1 MLVRKLTTFS
11 AACWMCAGLHLLAAQ
26 QTAPAGTKTAKAA
39 LPEVSSEQFRKG
51 VEEKLAKSQGKALPK
66 KKNPNVGQKGI
77 RSSLLITLQQQ
88 KLAAATSH
96 IKAAGVENVQ
106 SAGAQP
112 GAGAGMLAPQHPLLS
127 TPAQPASTNPHTR
140 QAPPDNQTLLK
151 SQQPGAGP
159 SQPMMAT
166 GNNNTGSA
174 QAPPVAIAQ
183 HGNPKAN
190 PKTNS
195 MLVAPRPLTV
205 CFGPGVRAVNGKP
218 NGAIFTPVQDYN
230 TYTITGCL
238 FGTQAGQAY
247 LIGKFHAQQVNLQI
261 QYWSD
266 SEIDARV
273 DPNASGELDQD
284 NVFLIIAPAQAAQI
298 KAAGFKFMAARS
310 DPVLLPNIPSSWA
323 TLQTVDAKIM
333 TGLKTFTFTPI
344 HPAYVSPVNRSPAPK
359 SANGAS
365 VYVYRSE
372 WGHKFPEGDD
382 VFDFSRLA
390 AGWTTDSMQLF
401 SFDEDNCPWVVTWRQ
416 TLGTAF
422 AEWLG
427 DNVRV
432 WWATTSC
439 SGFFPSV
446 VGIPMATYSNST
458 GSYYAL
464 DVWVEGPRCTDPYTG
479 NAQPMC
485 MQNVIRCGSESCG
498 N

>member
-1 MLVRKLTTFS
+1 MLLRKMILAS
-11 AACWMCAGLHLLAAQ
+11 VCWIAAGLHLAAAQ
-26 QTAPAGTKTAKAA
+26 QTASAAAKTSKAA

-51 VEEKLAKSQGKALPK
+51 VEEKLAKSKGRALPK
-66 KKNPNVGQKGI
+66 KKNPNAGQKGI
-77 RSSLLITLQQQ
+77 RPSLLITLQQQ

-106 SAGAQP
+106 SAGTQP
-112 GAGAGMLAPQHPLLS
+112 GAGMLAAQRPLLS
-127 TPAQPASTNPHTR
+127 APAQPASTNPQTL
-140 QAPPDNQTLLK
+140 QAPPANQTLLK
-151 SQQPGAGP
+151 PQQPGSGP
-159 SQPMMAT
+159 SHPMMAT
-166 GNNNTGSA
+166 GNNNTRSAPAPTAAVAQLGS
-174 QAPPVAIAQ
+174 
-183 HGNPKAN
+183 PKAN
-190 PKTNS
+190 PKTNPMS
-195 MLVAPRPLTV
+195 VAPRPLTF

-218 NGAIFTPVQDYN
+218 NGVIFTPVQDYN
-230 TYTITGCL
+230 NYTITGCL
-238 FGTQAGQAY
+238 FGTQPGHAY

-273 DPNASGELDQD
+273 DPSASGELDQD
-284 NVFLIIAPAQAAQI
+284 NVFLIVAPAQTAQI

-323 TLQTVDAKIM
+323 TLQTVDAKVM
-333 TGLKTFTFTPI
+333 TGLKSFTTKPI
-344 HPAYVSPVNRSPAPK
+344 HPAYVSPVNGAPAPQ

-365 VYVYRSE
+365 AYAYRSE

-382 VFDFSRLA
+382 VYDFSRLA
-390 AGWTTDSMQLF
+390 PGWTTYSMQMF
-401 SFDEDNCPWVVTWRQ
+401 TFDEDNCPWVVTWKQ
-416 TLGTAF
+416 TVGTAF
-422 AEWLG
+422 SEWLG
-427 DNVRV
+427 DNIRV

-439 SGFFPSV
+439 SGFQPSV

-485 MQNVIRCGSESCG
+485 VQNVARCGSETCG